1 MAYLQDLTD
10 PEFVVFSDDVAVDLE
25 NSYPVYTTFMQ
36 MDGVDDTVRMFV
48 VTTIVEELDADARN
62 MRHLYPYRYLVS
74 QGMLPDGLTHDQQTE
89 FYKCLAQKVNG
100 HYSTMNQFF
109 NAILADTTTTRSS
122 RSSSASAP
130 TTCSTGSWRWK
141 RWRSPRSNP
150 TIRRIDHNITFFL
163 TEKDRPVCGSDP
175 FQFCFAALRPRAHT
189 YRYSSRNPC
198 SHHPHA
204 AMAHLELQR
213 STAQQLAVDLDRN
226 LGRRLDTDIACR
238 DSDRHGL
245 SYRCCR

>member
-1 MAYLQDLTD
+1 MKKILLYLPLFAVAAVMLGCSPQAKWNHEQKRAMRESLRQYRDMAYLQDLTD

-100 HYSTMNQFF
+100 HYNTMNQFF
-109 NAILADTTTTRSS
+109 NAILADTTDNS
-122 RSSSASAP
+122 
-130 TTCSTGSWRWK
+130 
-141 RWRSPRSNP
+141 
-150 TIRRIDHNITFFL
+150 
-163 TEKDRPVCGSDP
+163 
-175 FQFCFAALRPRAHT
+175 
-189 YRYSSRNPC
+189 
-198 SHHPHA
+198 
-204 AMAHLELQR
+204 
-213 STAQQLAVDLDRN
+213 QLAQFQRQCANDLFN
-226 LGRRLDTDIACR
+226 WVVEVEEVEVTEE
-238 DSDRHGL
+238 
-245 SYRCCR
+245 